1 MLPSR
6 PQPPSPAHPPAG
18 SGRLHPARVLVM
30 ALIAA
35 LVLGAFLVAGS
46 PGTARAATTVR
57 VMPLGDSITGSPGCW
72 RQLLWSRLQSNG
84 YTGVDFV
91 GTLND
96 STSCGTVYDGD
107 NEGHGGFLA
116 TNILS
121 QNLLPGWL
129 SSSNPDVVMVQLATN
144 DVWSNIPADTILTTF
159 SGLVDQMRTQ
169 NPKMR
174 IVVAQILP
182 MNPSG
187 CSDCAQRVITLNNAI
202 PAWAA
207 GKSTAASP
215 ITVVDTW
222 TGFNTATDTGD
233 GVHPNDAGN
242 QKLAN
247 AWYPALTAAVD
258 SVGITNPTTPPA
270 TPTSTVTPTP
280 TPTQTFPSGGC
291 LATLTVQSAWNGGF
305 IGSVKVTAPESAVT
319 RWTVGLTIPSGTA
332 ITNVWNGVLSGS
344 SVTAAAWNG
353 SIAAKGSTEFGF
365 QATGSATGTAVASC
379 SAS

>member
-1 MLPSR
+1 M
-6 PQPPSPAHPPAG
+6 
-18 SGRLHPARVLVM
+18 PARPYPVRLLVL
-30 ALIAA
+30 A
-35 LVLGAFLVAGS
+35 LVAVLSFGAFLVAAPSGS
-46 PGTARAATTVR
+46 ARAATPVK

-72 RQLLWSRLQSNG
+72 RQLLWSRLQSSG
-84 YTGVDFV
+84 YSGVDFV

-96 STSCGTVYDGD
+96 STSCGVAYDGD

-129 SSSNPDVVMVQLATN
+129 SSSQPDVVMVQLATN
-144 DVWSNIPADTILTTF
+144 DVWSNISTSTILSTF
-159 SGLVDQMRTQ
+159 GGLVDQMRAYK
-169 NPKMR
+169 PSMR

-187 CSDCAQRVITLNNAI
+187 CAECAQRVADLNAAI

-207 GKSTAASP
+207 GKSTATSP

-242 QKLAN
+242 QKLAA

-258 SVGITNPTTPPA
+258 SVGGSTPTTPPT
-270 TPTSTVTPTP
+270 TPSSPTP
-280 TPTQTFPSGGC
+280 TTPSASGCTATF
-291 LATLTVQSAWNGGF
+291 TLGSAWNGGF
-305 IGSVKVTAPESAVT
+305 TGTVKVTARTAVS

-332 ITNVWNGVLSGS
+332 ITNVWNGQLAGS
-344 SVTAAAWNG
+344 SVTSAAWNSSLPING
-353 SIAAKGSTEFGF
+353 TTEFGF
-365 QATGSATGTAVASC
+365 QATGSATGLAVASC
-379 SAS
+379 TT